1 MLAFSYPIPCSLYP
15 FFCYWHLMLAF
26 LSKIQYPCPLIE
38 MTGLNHLVSALEE
51 YENRRI
57 EEP

>member
-1 MLAFSYPIPCSLYP
+1 
-15 FFCYWHLMLAF
+15 MLAF